1 MLDKG
6 NDGAKKKFRKDYDER
21 LAHLEIRM
29 GELQRQCRSMGIP
42 IVIVFE
48 GFSASGKGTMIG
60 RMIRPLDPR
69 GFQVFTMEKET
80 KEDKRHPYLW
90 RYATKMPAK
99 GRIHIFDHSWIR
111 GSRIFYRR
119 TKSVGTKSSL
129 PTMGL
134 F

>member
-1 MLDKG
+1 MLDKVMMER
-6 NDGAKKKFRKDYDER
+6 KEVRKDYDER

-99 GRIHIFDHSWIR
+99 EEFIFLITAGIR

-129 PTMGL
+129 PTMEL

>member
-1 MLDKG
+1 MLDKVMMER
-6 NDGAKKKFRKDYDER
+6 KEVRKDYDER

-69 GFQVFTMEKET
+69 GFQVFTMER
-80 KEDKRHPYLW
+80 KRK
-90 RYATKMPAK
+90 RIK
-99 GRIHIFDHSWIR
+99 GIHIYGVMRRKCRQKEEFIFLITAGIR

-119 TKSVGTKSSL
+119 TKSAGTKSSL
-129 PTMGL
+129 PTMEL

>member
-1 MLDKG
+1 MLDKVMMER
-6 NDGAKKKFRKDYDER
+6 KEVRKDYDER

-80 KEDKRHPYLW
+80 KEDKEEF
-90 RYATKMPAK
+90 
-99 GRIHIFDHSWIR
+99 IFLTTAGIR
-111 GSRIFYRR
+111 DFRMFYRR
-119 TKSVGTKSSL
+119 TKSAGTKSSL

>member
-1 MLDKG
+1 MLDKVMMER
-6 NDGAKKKFRKDYDER
+6 KEVRKDYDER
-21 LAHLEIRM
+21 MAHLEIRM

-69 GFQVFTMEKET
+69 GFQVFTMEKE
-80 KEDKRHPYLW
+80 EF
-90 RYATKMPAK
+90 
-99 GRIHIFDHSWIR
+99 IFLTTAGIR
-111 GSRIFYRR
+111 DFRMFYRR
-119 TKSVGTKSSL
+119 TKSAGTKSSL

>member
-1 MLDKG
+1 
-6 NDGAKKKFRKDYDER
+6 
-21 LAHLEIRM
+21 
-29 GELQRQCRSMGIP
+29 MGIP

-99 GRIHIFDHSWIR
+99 GRIHIFDHSWYQGFR
-111 GSRIFYRR
+111 MFYRR
-119 TKSVGTKSSL
+119 TKSAGTKSSL

-134 F
+134 FLIKFFLAITKKEQKND